1 MGDITKLNKDN
12 FKDYIIKWVN
22 DESDMDE
29 KKKLEC
35 LRDLSDDILNQ
46 MKDFFST
53 YRLLGIIEKEMMG
66 NDS

>member
-1 MGDITKLNKDN
+1 
-12 FKDYIIKWVN
+12 
-22 DESDMDE
+22 MDE